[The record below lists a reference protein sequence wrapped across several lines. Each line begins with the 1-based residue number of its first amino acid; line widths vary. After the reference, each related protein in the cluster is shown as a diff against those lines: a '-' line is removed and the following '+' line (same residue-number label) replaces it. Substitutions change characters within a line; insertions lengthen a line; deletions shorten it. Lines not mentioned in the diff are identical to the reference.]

1 LSGKATCRRAGY
13 VHGGGRG
20 DAGDG
25 GRLDLARGAERT
37 ARSASEELLAST
49 RASSC
54 YAMALV
60 HTPAEEGVLI
70 EGLTFEAA
78 ATLDDERLRI
88 SALDLDVRGS
98 VAVLS
103 EEQFGRLAQEA
114 EKACPVSD
122 AIRTNV
128 EVRLRANLL
137 ED

>member
-1 LSGKATCRRAGY
+1 
-13 VHGGGRG
+13 
-20 DAGDG
+20 
-25 GRLDLARGAERT
+25 
-37 ARSASEELLAST
+37 
-49 RASSC
+49 
-54 YAMALV
+54 MALV

-70 EGLTFEAA
+70 EGLSVEAA
-78 ATLDDERLRI
+78 ATLEDERLRI

-98 VAVLS
+98 VAGLS
-103 EEQFGRLAQEA
+103 EEQFGRLVQKA

>member
-1 LSGKATCRRAGY
+1 
-13 VHGGGRG
+13 
-20 DAGDG
+20 
-25 GRLDLARGAERT
+25 
-37 ARSASEELLAST
+37 
-49 RASSC
+49 
-54 YAMALV
+54 MALV